1 MKQQR
6 IGTTVISGIGLIAI
20 VMAVTFFYVRHQLA
34 ARSESETVATE
45 SVLESP
51 EDEPIAALGRLEP
64 QGKVVNIAANPTA
77 AGSRISEIFIQDG
90 DQIEAGQIIATLD
103 NNTQHRAALAEAKRN
118 VEIAQAKF
126 AQVKAG
132 AKTGELEAQKA
143 TIARLKAKNVGEIN
157 AQQARIARLEAELSN
172 AEEELQRARSLLQA
186 GAISASELDNQRTL
200 AETYRQEVSEAQ
212 NVLTQ
217 ILTAGQ
223 EEIREAEA
231 NLDRIAEVRPVD
243 LQLAQAEINGAIAAA
258 ERAEAELAL
267 TQVKSP
273 IDGQILQVHVK
284 PGEIVGQ
291 AGVATL
297 GKTDQMYVI
306 AEVHETDINRVEINQ
321 KAQIFS
327 EYGGFDGK
335 LRGLVEQIGLQIHR
349 NSLYDPNPGT
359 QSDARVVEVIIRL
372 EPEDSERVQ
381 ALTNLQVRAIISPL
395 SDYPKI

>member
-6 IGTTVISGIGLIAI
+6 IRTTVMSGIGLLAI
-20 VMAVTFFYVRHQLA
+20 VMAVSLSYVRKLS
-34 ARSESETVATE
+34 RSESETVTTE
-45 SVLESP
+45 AILEVS
-51 EDEPIAALGRLEP
+51 ENEPIAALGRLEP
-64 QGKVVNIAANPTA
+64 QGKVINIAANPTA
-77 AGSRISEIFIQDG
+77 AGSRINEIFIQEG

-103 NNTQHRAALAEAKRN
+103 NNAQQLAALAEAKRD

-132 AKTGELEAQKA
+132 AKTGEIEAQKA

-172 AEEELQRARSLLQA
+172 AEEELGRSQSLLQA
-186 GAISASELDNQRTL
+186 GAISASALDNQRTI

-212 NVLTQ
+212 NILNQ

-231 NLDRIAEVRPVD
+231 NLDRIAEIRPVD
-243 LQLAQAEINGAIAAA
+243 LQLAQAEINGVIAAV

-267 TQVKSP
+267 TQVRSP
-273 IDGQILQVHVK
+273 IDGQILQVHVQ
-284 PGEIVGQ
+284 PGEIVGE

-297 GKTDQMYVI
+297 GQTGQMYVI
-306 AEVHETDINRVEINQ
+306 AEVHETDINRVKIDQ

-327 EYGGFDGK
+327 EYGGFDGRLK
-335 LRGLVEQIGLQIHR
+335 GLVEQVGLQIHR

-359 QSDARVVEVIIRL
+359 QSDARVVEVRIRL
-372 EPEDSERVQ
+372 EPDDSERVQ
-381 ALTNLQVRAIISPL
+381 ALTNLQVRAIINP
-395 SDYPKI
+395 